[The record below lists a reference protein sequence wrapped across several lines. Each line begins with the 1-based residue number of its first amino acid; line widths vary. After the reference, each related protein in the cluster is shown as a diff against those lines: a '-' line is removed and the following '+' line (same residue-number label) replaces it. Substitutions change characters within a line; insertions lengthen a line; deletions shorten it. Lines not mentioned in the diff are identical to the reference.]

1 MIIYT
6 LGDRGKT
13 CPNTKTDTGQNPYT
27 GQNPHTMSFL
37 LRLSS

>member
-13 CPNTKTDTGQNPYT
+13 CPNTKTDTGQNP
-27 GQNPHTMSFL
+27 HTMSFL